1 MVVVFLYCDSIETFI
16 EATRNEVNNE
26 IEKTKQP
33 NFLNVSVKEQKAL
46 QELQYRDDTVIT
58 EADKGGA
65 VAILDTED
73 YIKEVEGQPHN
84 TETYKLLNHN
94 PTTTNN
100 DTVNKRIKRFHK

>member
-1 MVVVFLYCDSIETFI
+1 MVVVFLYCDSIEKFI
-16 EATRNEVNNE
+16 EPTRNEVNNE

-58 EADKGGA
+58 ETDKGGA

-73 YIKEVEGQPHN
+73 
-84 TETYKLLNHN
+84 
-94 PTTTNN
+94 
-100 DTVNKRIKRFHK
+100 